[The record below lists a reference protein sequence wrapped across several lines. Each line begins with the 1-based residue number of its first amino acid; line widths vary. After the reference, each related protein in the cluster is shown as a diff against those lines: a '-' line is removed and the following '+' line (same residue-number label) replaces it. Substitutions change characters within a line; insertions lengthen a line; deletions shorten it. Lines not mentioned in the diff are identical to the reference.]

1 MSYKGT
7 VTIFKGID
15 PKDIDEVREFIH
27 LTKKQAEYLDRVI
40 GGYRRQS
47 SNTREGFREW
57 AMERAIAS
65 KYWRWKVN
73 GGSGRNKS
81 GSAQR
86 AFR

>member
-15 PKDIDEVREFIH
+15 PKDIDEVREFIR

-57 AMERAIAS
+57 AMERAISS

-73 GGSGRNKS
+73 GGRDKY
-81 GSAQR
+81 GSTQR
-86 AFR
+86 AYR